1 MYLLMFQQLR
11 AIAVSKIWG
20 IAVCKRWNLLVLW
33 GIQNFTSEK
42 NCVKEYYIRFTTHNR
57 PFAKDGI
64 LLTQGSVV
72 DSGGGLG
79 MPGWLED
86 LDPTAEGYNS
96 HSLGDSAKK
105 IDGHFWTFAKIF
117 YKN

>member
-1 MYLLMFQQLR
+1 M
-11 AIAVSKIWG
+11 
-20 IAVCKRWNLLVLW
+20 
-33 GIQNFTSEK
+33 
-42 NCVKEYYIRFTTHNR
+42 
-57 PFAKDGI
+57 
-64 LLTQGSVV
+64 

-96 HSLGDSAKK
+96 HSLGDSDKK
-105 IDGHFWTFAKIF
+105 IDGHFWTFANFF